1 MAFERLKFARLWTVD
16 DETEEKGFRT
26 YQDSETRVREDLQY
40 HPDAI
45 LAFLNEKLL
54 PALEGKGA
62 AESIGVTM
70 EGTEAATLA
79 GALAHIVAEFKR
91 VDGRVDNMATG
102 MLPGD
107 MLAKKITFAETDWKS
122 GNGVYSLSILYANH
136 TRVNDTFGYRLWC
149 NTANGPVSDCWA
161 VQGTSVVYINGTVI
175 LTAEEPYS
183 GHIVFTGVATE
194 VTGQ

>member
-26 YQDSETRVREDLQY
+26 HQDSETKVREDLQY

-45 LAFLNEKLL
+45 LTFLNERLL
-54 PALEGKGA
+54 PALESKGA
-62 AESIGVTM
+62 CESIGVEM
-70 EGTEAATLA
+70 EGTNAATLSE
-79 GALAHIVAEFKR
+79 ALSYIVGEFMR
-91 VDGRVDNMATG
+91 VDGRVDDVAAG

-107 MLAKKITFAETDWKS
+107 MLAKKIDFAETAWTPA
-122 GNGVYSLSILYANH
+122 NGVYTLSIDYANH

-183 GHIVFTGVATE
+183 GHIVFTGVATA
-194 VTGQ
+194 

>member
-54 PALEGKGA
+54 PALESKDA
-62 AESIGVTM
+62 CESIGVTM

-79 GALAHIVAEFKR
+79 GALAHIVEEFKR

>member
-1 MAFERLKFARLWTVD
+1 MAFKRLKFDRLWTVD

-26 YQDSETRVREDLQY
+26 HQDSETRVREDLQY

-45 LAFLNEKLL
+45 LAFLNSVLL
-54 PALEGKGA
+54 PALESKDA
-62 AESIGVTM
+62 CESIGVEM
-70 EGTEAATLA
+70 EGTTAATLSE
-79 GALAHIVAEFKR
+79 ALSYIVGEFMR
-91 VDGRVDNMATG
+91 VDGRVDDVATG

-107 MLAKKITFAETDWKS
+107 MLAKKINFAETAWTPA
-122 GNGVYSLSILYANH
+122 NGVYTLSVDYANH

-194 VTGQ
+194 VAGE

>member
-1 MAFERLKFARLWTVD
+1 MAFEKLKFKTSWEVKDGVADPSVRVID
-16 DETEEKGFRT
+16 T
-26 YQDSETRVREDLQY
+26 YVESEGQVREDYQVL
-40 HPDAI
+40 H
-45 LAFLNEKLL
+45 NEVRDFINNKLL
-54 PALEGKGA
+54 PALEATSA
-62 AESIGVTM
+62 AKNIGV
-70 EGTEAATLA
+70 EEHGNLAA
-79 GALAHIVAEFKR
+79 ALAHIVEEFKR
-91 VDGRVDNMATG
+91 GDGRVDNMATG